1 MQSVEYIAT
10 DSLQS
15 VVNYTTS
22 LILTIAPMS
31 FSKVSISIKLC
42 ACHFSYL

>member
-1 MQSVEYIAT
+1 MPSIEDTAT

-15 VVNYTTS
+15 TVNYTIA

-31 FSKVSISIKLC
+31 FSKVNISIKLC
-42 ACHFSYL
+42 AYHFSYL